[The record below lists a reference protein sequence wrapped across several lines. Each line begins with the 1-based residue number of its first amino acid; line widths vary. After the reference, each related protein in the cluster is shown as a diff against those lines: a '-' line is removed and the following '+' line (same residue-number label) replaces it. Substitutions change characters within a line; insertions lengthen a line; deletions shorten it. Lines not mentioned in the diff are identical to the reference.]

1 MTCFLFN
8 VSNVFKRARTVCI
21 RTENQSLASLSGRHV
36 LERVTRHGRVRTRP
50 SGAKRFLTRAF
61 SLDRRLPRIPLRP
74 PRSFVTIAFC
84 SVQFELYPPGTTRI
98 VPMHCPHCRGVHQI
112 LRFNHVFG
120 RQKHDWAVIISFSLR
135 VFNFFAFFLAS
146 RQKLFA
152 ICVFAKAYST
162 RRFSR
167 AVPHHGTCRALTG
180 LTSEFRW
187 DRVYS

>member
-1 MTCFLFN
+1 MKFFFFLDGP
-8 VSNVFKRARTVCI
+8 RPQIHLT
-21 RTENQSLASLSGRHV
+21 
-36 LERVTRHGRVRTRP
+36 RVRTRHGRVRTRP